1 MKKTIVMCM
10 SLFAGL
16 LFICGASK
24 AQTRQV
30 QVTISGVKT
39 DKGQLVLNI
48 FKDQATYER
57 EQPAKKIQV
66 DKKKLVKGVTVV
78 SIPLEPGVYGITL
91 LDDENSNG
99 DMDRNVLKMPKEGF
113 GFSNFYLE
121 KMRRPTFEDF
131 KIEVKVNNDNKV
143 VIKVKYM

>member
-16 LFICGASK
+16 LFMCSSSK
-24 AQTRQV
+24 AQTQQV
-30 QVTISGVKT
+30 QVTITGVKT
-39 DKGQLVLNI
+39 VKGQLVLNI

-66 DKKKLVKGVTVV
+66 DKKKLVNGATVV

-121 KMRRPTFEDF
+121 KMKRPTFEDF
-131 KIEVKVNNDNKV
+131 RIEVKASNDNKA